1 MLLPVVYLVIRALG
15 AGGELWTLLLSAR
28 TATIL
33 LNSLLLA
40 VSVTGASVALALP
53 LAWLTVRTDLPLG
66 RFWSVVTVLPLVI
79 PSYIGAFTF
88 LAFLGP
94 TGTLQGWLG
103 PFGVQRLPEFS
114 GFFAAWLVL
123 TLLTYPYALLNIR
136 GTLAGM
142 DGATEEVSR
151 SLGHGPLHTFFHVIL
166 PQTRPALAAGALL
179 VTLYTLSDFGAVS
192 LLRFDTFTRAIYV
205 QYQGS
210 FDRTLA
216 AGLALVLVA
225 ITLLILLAEGR
236 TRGRGRYYVASTAAA
251 RPLVRHRLGGWRWP
265 SLAFCA
271 LISLIAI
278 GIPVGILLHWVLR
291 GLTLG
296 EPLRL
301 SWSAAGN
308 AVYASG
314 IAAAIAAAAA
324 IPAAFL
330 IVRFPGRFSTLL
342 ERVIYSG
349 FALPGIVMA
358 LSLVF
363 FGARY
368 APLLYQTL
376 ALLVLAYVVRFLPE
390 ALGTTRG
397 SLVQVTP
404 AVEEAARSL
413 GRSPLNV
420 ITTVTLPL
428 IRSGVLMGAALVFLT
443 AMKELPAT
451 LLLSPIGFETLATQ
465 VWAAA
470 DQGFFTRAAAPSLLL
485 VGVSAIPVA
494 LLLFQERRA
503 RPSALTLD

>member
-1 MLLPVVYLVIRALG
+1 MLLPMLYLVLRALD
-15 AGGELWTLLLSAR
+15 AGGELWELLLSAR
-28 TATIL
+28 TLGIIR
-33 LNSLLLA
+33 NSLLLA
-40 VSVTGASVALALP
+40 LAVFGASLALALP
-53 LAWLTVRTDLPLG
+53 LAWLTVRTDLPFA
-66 RFWSVVTVLPLVI
+66 RFWTIATILPLVI

-94 TGTLQGWLG
+94 TGTLQGWLA
-103 PFGVQRLPEFS
+103 PFGVQRLPDFS

-136 GTLAGM
+136 GALTGM
-142 DGATEEVSR
+142 DGAMEEVSR

-166 PQTRPALAAGALL
+166 PQTRPALVAGALL

-225 ITLLILLAEGR
+225 VTLLILLLEGR

-251 RPLVRHRLGGWRWP
+251 RPLVRHRLGRWRWP
-265 SLAFCA
+265 SLVFCG

-301 SWSAAGN
+301 SWGAAGN

-314 IAAAIAAAAA
+314 LAAGIAAAAS

-330 IVRFPGRFSTLL
+330 IVRFPGKFSVLL
-342 ERVIYSG
+342 ERIIYSG

-363 FGARY
+363 FGARF
-368 APLLYQTL
+368 APALYQTL

-390 ALGTTRG
+390 SLGATRG
-397 SLVQVTP
+397 SLVQIAP

-420 ITTVTLPL
+420 IATITLPL
-428 IRSGVLMGAALVFLT
+428 IRSGLFMGATLVFLT

-465 VWAAA
+465 VWSAA
-470 DQGFFTRAAAPSLLL
+470 DQGFFSRAAAPSLLL

-494 LLLFQERRA
+494 LLLLQERRA
-503 RPSALTLD
+503 RPSSRAAD